1 MLTYIIHIVT
11 GRKAEM
17 RAKPTKPTKPTKPP
31 RRLPAARRGSGG
43 LPRAIVAAISA
54 SKILGIRA
62 GARSDHRFIGVWPVV
77 VDGRVFV
84 RSWTLKPDGWYR
96 TFLDDPLGTIQV
108 GERVVR
114 VRAVR
119 VTSPRIND
127 AVEEAYAEKYPTPGS
142 RKYVRGFR
150 APRRRESTMEFVRR

>member
-1 MLTYIIHIVT
+1 MKTLQTRRSTGSPVT
-11 GRKAEM
+11 
-17 RAKPTKPTKPTKPP
+17 P
-31 RRLPAARRGSGG
+31 RG
-43 LPRAIVAAISA
+43 LPRSIVAAIDA
-54 SKILGIRA
+54 CKIIGIRA
-62 GARSDHRFIGVWPVV
+62 GARADHRFIGVWPVV

-108 GERVVR
+108 GERDVR

-119 VTSPRIND
+119 VRSARILD
-127 AVEEAYAEKYPTPGS
+127 AVEDAYAQKYPTPGS

-150 APRRRESTMEFVRR
+150 TKRRRETTTEFVRR